1 MAFVD
6 LKLTSELFDKLLRGT
21 KRTTIRRRGKVKIG
35 DTLVIIET
43 IGDMWTIGREG
54 HLMSAI
60 ANDLQPRT
68 YGPVVATG
76 VFKIAFSPDGSIALD
91 DKDLDEFAIKALCHS
106 EGLSKKDLF
115 KFIQLTYGFEEPLEI
130 IVIGR
135 KKDN

>member
-1 MAFVD
+1 MNIVE
-6 LKLTSELFDKLLRGT
+6 LKLTSELFEKLLNGT
-21 KRTTIRRRGKVKIG
+21 KRTTIRKRGKIKMG
-35 DTLVIIET
+35 DMVLIVEM

-54 HLMSAI
+54 HLMSAV
-60 ANDLQPRT
+60 AEDLQPRT

-76 VFKIAFSPDGSIALD
+76 VFKIAFSPDGNIALD

-115 KFIQLTYGFEEPLEI
+115 KFVQLTYGFEEPLEI